1 MSRLLIFVLL
11 VTLAV
16 LQYRL
21 WVAEGSLAE
30 VSRRER
36 AVAAQQ
42 QENARLR
49 ERNALLDAEVG
60 DLKQGLESI
69 EDRARHDLGMIHQ
82 DEIFFQQIEEP
93 PK

>member
-1 MSRLLIFVLL
+1 MSRLLLFVLL
-11 VTLAV
+11 AILAV

-21 WVAEGSLAE
+21 WVGEGSLAE

-36 AVAAQQ
+36 AVAEQRE
-42 QENARLR
+42 ENARLR
-49 ERNALLDAEVG
+49 ARNALLDAEVG

-69 EDRARHDLGMIHQ
+69 EDRARHDLGMIHK
-82 DEIFFQQIEEP
+82 DEVFFQQVEEP